1 MTVADYNGVETLL
14 DLLYLLKL
22 CDAHLQELHIGN
34 NSVCSIAVDTLTN
47 LVSLSVL
54 DVRDNKL
61 EKLPDEIGLCQT
73 LERLD
78 VTNNSLTM

>member
-1 MTVADYNGVETLL
+1 M
-14 DLLYLLKL
+14 
-22 CDAHLQELHIGN
+22 QELHVGN
-34 NSVCSIAVDTLTN
+34 NSMTIIAADTLTS

-61 EKLPDEIGLCQT
+61 DKLPDEIGLCQT

-78 VTNNSLTM
+78 LTNNTLSTSVGYASAAVVISL

>member
-1 MTVADYNGVETLL
+1 MSSISVDTLTSL
-14 DLLYLLKL
+14 VSLSVF
-22 CDAHLQELHIGN
+22 DACLQELHVGN
-34 NSVCSIAVDTLTN
+34 NCMSSISADTLMS

-61 EKLPDEIGLCQT
+61 DKLPDEIGLCQT

-78 VTNNSLTM
+78 LTNNSLSVLAIY

>member
-1 MTVADYNGVETLL
+1 MT
-14 DLLYLLKL
+14 
-22 CDAHLQELHIGN
+22 I
-34 NSVCSIAVDTLTN
+34 IAADTLTS

-61 EKLPDEIGLCQT
+61 DKLPDEIGLCQT

-78 VTNNSLTM
+78 LTNNTLSTSVGYASAAVVISL